1 MAWRISIDQ
10 ESDKDMVARTFAIA
24 SNKAKIEEDREA
36 LAAKYGNDTY
46 VAYFGG
52 KEIDHDKSIEALRKR
67 LAERYPEKIKSMAVE
82 RVGGEKIPQTD
93 KFWLRS

>member
-10 ESDKDMVARTFAIA
+10 ESDKDMVARVLAIA
-24 SNKAKIEEDREA
+24 ANKKKIEEDRKE
-36 LAAKYGNDTY
+36 LIAKYGRNAY

-52 KEIDHDKSIEALRKR
+52 KEIDHDNSVEALGKR
-67 LAERYPEKIKSMAVE
+67 LAEKYPEKIKSMAVE
-82 RVGGEKIPQTD
+82 RVGGEKLPQTD